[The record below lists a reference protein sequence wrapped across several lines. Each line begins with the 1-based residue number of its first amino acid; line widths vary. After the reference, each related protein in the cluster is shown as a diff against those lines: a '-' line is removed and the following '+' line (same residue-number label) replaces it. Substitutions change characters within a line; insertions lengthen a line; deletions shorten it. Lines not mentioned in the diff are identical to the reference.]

1 MCKLRARG
9 GNGRPGLDES
19 TIMNDPLHLDESV
32 EWVGHWWLPDD
43 PKKKVPG
50 ILRYDGEGGI
60 ALLLIGGF
68 EDRVMSQS
76 ASGIVSYHFE
86 NKKWHVIRGMAEHRE
101 ITLLDCA
108 LKSSRRTLDIEPQ
121 GPYKQNIE
129 ASMALFGVHVDSAEV
144 PAFSVAEMSIEDL
157 TCWAAMSTMECTYG
171 ASENELDGTASIS
184 IKPVASQ
191 SVEIDDVEFCLVNQ
205 HTLPFFEY
213 FKGQTVGRVCDTVS
227 MRIRPKSP
235 ISLNYALDK
244 VKLVQDL
251 ISFATD
257 RASGVIWLRLELSQ
271 AGYELLNGKRMSRGV
286 DVLYSP
292 LAFGCHDAKAVDLHR
307 VFFTC
312 DSLPFEQILPRWS
325 EKYEQLRSA
334 INMVSGLRYAP
345 SSFIE
350 NNLLTAVGAAEV
362 LHRGLHIE
370 TKPIPEVEFNKIR
383 DNMLE
388 KVPETYRKR
397 YRAVIR
403 NEPTLRD
410 RLLDLAER
418 LDREVVELLIPD
430 FHYWAK
436 RTAKARNDLAHEGK
450 TPKHSLEELVAV
462 VEVTK
467 AVVVLSLLN
476 EIGLPIE
483 QQLKIVEEHPR
494 LQMVRSWAEKY
505 LIPDAKQQT
514 ADQKG

>member
-19 TIMNDPLHLDESV
+19 TIMNDPLHLDESF

-43 PKKKVPG
+43 LEKKVPG

-76 ASGIVSYHFE
+76 AYGIVSYHFE
-86 NKKWHVIRGMAEHRE
+86 NKKWYVIRGMAEHRE
-101 ITLLDCA
+101 ITLFDCA

-129 ASMALFGVHVDSAEV
+129 ARMALFGVHVESAEV

-157 TCWAAMSTMECTYG
+157 TRWAATSTMECTYG
-171 ASENELDGTASIS
+171 MSENELDGTSSIS
-184 IKPVASQ
+184 IKPVALQ
-191 SVEIDDVEFCLVNQ
+191 SAVIDDAEFCLVNQ

-213 FKGQTVGRVCDTVS
+213 FKGQTVGRVCKTVL
-227 MRIRPKSP
+227 MRIKSKSP

-257 RASGVIWLRLELSQ
+257 RASGVIWLRLELPQ
-271 AGYELLNGKRMSRGV
+271 GGCELPNGKRLPKGV

-292 LAFGCHDAKAVDLHR
+292 LAFGCHDAKAVDPHR

-362 LHRGLHIE
+362 LHRGLDID
-370 TKPIPEVEFNKIR
+370 TKPIPEVDFKKIR

-397 YRAVIR
+397 FKAAIR

-436 RTAKARNDLAHEGK
+436 RTVKARNDLAHEGK

-494 LQMVRSWAEKY
+494 LQRVRSWAEKY

>member
-1 MCKLRARG
+1 M
-9 GNGRPGLDES
+9 
-19 TIMNDPLHLDESV
+19 MNDPLHLDESV

-43 PKKKVPG
+43 PEEKVPG

-76 ASGIVSYHFE
+76 ASGIVSYHVE
-86 NKKWHVIRGMAEHRE
+86 NKKWDVIRGMAEHRE

-108 LKSSRRTLDIEPQ
+108 PKSSRRTLDIEPQ

-129 ASMALFGVHVDSAEV
+129 ARMALFGVYVDSADV

-157 TCWAAMSTMECTYG
+157 ARWAATSTMECTYG
-171 ASENELDGTASIS
+171 VSENELDGTASIS
-184 IKPVASQ
+184 IKPVALQ
-191 SVEIDDVEFCLVNQ
+191 SAVIDDAEFCLVNQ

-227 MRIRPKSP
+227 MRIKSKSP

-271 AGYELLNGKRMSRGV
+271 DGCELPNSKKLPRGV

-292 LAFGCHDAKAVDLHR
+292 FAFGCHDAKAVDFRR

-312 DSLPFEQILPRWS
+312 DSLPFEQIFPRWS

-362 LHRGLHIE
+362 LHRGLDID
-370 TKPIPEVEFNKIR
+370 TKPIPDVDFKKIR
-383 DNMLE
+383 EDVLE
-388 KVPETYRKR
+388 KVPEIYRERFKK
-397 YRAVIR
+397 AIR
-403 NEPTLRD
+403 NEPRLRD
-410 RLLDLAER
+410 RLLDLAKR
-418 LDREVVELLIPD
+418 LDGEVVRLFIPD
-430 FHYWAK
+430 TDHWAR

-494 LQMVRSWAEKY
+494 LQLVRSWAEKY

>member
-9 GNGRPGLDES
+9 GNGCPGLDGS
-19 TIMNDPLHLDESV
+19 TMMNDPLHLDESV

-43 PKKKVPG
+43 PEKKVPG
-50 ILRYDGEGGI
+50 ILRYDGKGGI

-101 ITLLDCA
+101 ITLFDCA

-129 ASMALFGVHVDSAEV
+129 ARMALFGVHVESAEV

-171 ASENELDGTASIS
+171 ASENELDGTVSIS

-213 FKGQTVGRVCDTVS
+213 SKGQTVGRVCDTVW
-227 MRIRPKSP
+227 MRIKSKSP

-271 AGYELLNGKRMSRGV
+271 GGCELPNGKRLPRGV

-334 INMVSGLRYAP
+334 INMVGSLRYAP

-362 LHRGLHIE
+362 LHRKLDID
-370 TKPIPEVEFNKIR
+370 TKPIPEVEFEKLR
-383 DNMLE
+383 DAIFE
-388 KVPETYRKR
+388 IVPEIYKQR
-397 YRAVIR
+397 VDIH
-403 NEPTLRD
+403 NGPSLRE
-410 RLLDLAER
+410 RLLALAER
-418 LDREVVELLIPD
+418 LDPEVAGLFVPD
-430 FHYWAK
+430 ANRWAT
-436 RTAKARNDLAHEGK
+436 RTARARNDLAHQGK

-467 AVVVLSLLN
+467 AVVVLSLVN

-483 QQLKIVEEHPR
+483 QQLRIVRDHPR
-494 LQMVRSWAEKY
+494 LQGVRSWAEKY

>member
-9 GNGRPGLDES
+9 GNGRPGLDGS
-19 TIMNDPLHLDESV
+19 TMMNDPLHLDEPV

-43 PKKKVPG
+43 PEEKVPG

-60 ALLLIGGF
+60 VLLLIGGF
-68 EDRVMSQS
+68 EDQIMSQS

-86 NKKWHVIRGMAEHRE
+86 NKNWDLIRGVVERRE
-101 ITLLDCA
+101 ITLLDCF
-108 LKSSRRTLDIEPQ
+108 LKSSRRTLDIEQQ

-129 ASMALFGVHVDSAEV
+129 ARMALFGVHVDSAEV

-157 TCWAAMSTMECTYG
+157 TSWAARSTMECIYG
-171 ASENELDGTASIS
+171 ASENKFDGTASIS
-184 IKPVASQ
+184 IKPAASQ
-191 SVEIDDVEFCLVNQ
+191 SAVIDDAEFCLVNQ
-205 HTLPFFEY
+205 HILPFFEY

-271 AGYELLNGKRMSRGV
+271 DGYKLLNGKRMSRGV

-325 EKYEQLRSA
+325 EKYEQLRST

-362 LHRGLHIE
+362 LHRELDIE
-370 TKPIPEVEFNKIR
+370 TKPIPEVEFKKIR

-397 YRAVIR
+397 FKAVIR

-467 AVVVLSLLN
+467 AVAVLSLLN